1 MSINEEMQEHAEHAH
16 DSFTRTAGA
25 LIALIAAFLAVVA
38 VAGHIA
44 TTEELLGQQKASDQ
58 WAFYQAKSLRRYQS
72 EVARDIVSL
81 MPGAAAA
88 TAAEKFKGNQERY
101 QKEGEEIM
109 TQAREFEA
117 ESAVSGRRA
126 LRLHFGE
133 VFLELA
139 VVLCS
144 LAILTR
150 RWLFLYV
157 AIASGAGGIL
167 IAGSALFVQH

>member
-1 MSINEEMQEHAEHAH
+1 MSVNEELQEHAEHAH
-16 DSFTRTAGA
+16 DAFTRTTGA
-25 LIALIAAFLAVVA
+25 VMAIVAACLAVVA

-81 MPGAAAA
+81 MPGAEAVK
-88 TAAEKFKGNQERY
+88 AAEKFKTNQERY
-101 QKEGEEIM
+101 KDEGEKISE
-109 TQAREFEA
+109 QAKEFEA
-117 ESAVSGRRA
+117 ESAVSGKHA

-139 VVLCS
+139 IVLCS
-144 LAILTR
+144 LAIISR
-150 RWLFLYV
+150 RALFLY
-157 AIASGAGGIL
+157 AGIASGAAGVL
-167 IAGSALFVQH
+167 IAGSVLFLH